1 MKVQGNRYINN
12 PEMIKNKVEKKTT
25 VPQNIISE
33 DDVKISDS
41 ARKLVE
47 TARGK
52 VSDFQAMHFSS
63 INGEIKEIP
72 AEYKC
77 ENLFKLDLK
86 ATSISGEQSAFE
98 GCSENQSEVFEKWLD
113 ENASEYLTEDEM
125 KDLKGKINEMTADVD
140 FLNAQEG
147 YRGTSY
153 ESVFLLSASEAGLRK
168 VNEMYVPEQLQAG
181 FSDMIDEYVHFND
194 SARNSIMEKMTP
206 DYMVVGI
213 GSKTFA
219 NKVTYHIDAERNP
232 TGSIVG
238 RTPNNE
244 ERSYYKMEVSNN
256 YSTAKLWGTSDKKVS
271 KSSEK
276 NKWKLT
282 DSLKEKIVE
291 LAKKDAQDNVYMGNA
306 FMNLRKMEVSKVAPN
321 RAALIGKFNQSM
333 NSGNMSAMKEVEKA
347 DKKWLCILFGIPY
360 EAEFQGEGTGSA
372 AHVYNEC
379 GEEVLTYTEGVGWQE
394 KETKAESQV
403 HSALKSTYYEAFCD
417 ARKALNSEQR
427 TGGMN
432 ENIMSQDNFDMKA

>member
-1 MKVQGNRYINN
+1 MQWLLL
-12 PEMIKNKVEKKTT
+12 
-25 VPQNIISE
+25 S
-33 DDVKISDS
+33 VKIQ
-41 ARKLVE
+41 K
-47 TARGK
+47 
-52 VSDFQAMHFSS
+52 M
-63 INGEIKEIP
+63 
-72 AEYKC
+72 
-77 ENLFKLDLK
+77 
-86 ATSISGEQSAFE
+86 IS
-98 GCSENQSEVFEKWLD
+98 VWW
-113 ENASEYLTEDEM
+113 
-125 KDLKGKINEMTADVD
+125 
-140 FLNAQEG
+140 
-147 YRGTSY
+147 
-153 ESVFLLSASEAGLRK
+153 
-168 VNEMYVPEQLQAG
+168 
-181 FSDMIDEYVHFND
+181 
-194 SARNSIMEKMTP
+194 
-206 DYMVVGI
+206 
-213 GSKTFA
+213 FA

-238 RTPNNE
+238 RTSNNE

-394 KETKAESQV
+394 KETKAETKGINAGSAEITVASSDGKYSATCKVTVTASGADENNPSIVFAQSKLSLTVGQPQNIKLSVAPANADIGTVSFSSSSDAISV
-403 HSALKSTYYEAFCD
+403 HIQIFGNNQLK
-417 ARKALNSEQR
+417 NSV
-427 TGGMN
+427 
-432 ENIMSQDNFDMKA
+432 S